1 MCVFRKYV
9 ILFLRHIVIAN
20 TIPIVR
26 KPIQPVIYRGY
37 LFHDMLQRIR
47 ERNVFLHLGNRYV

>member
-20 TIPIVR
+20 TILIAR
-26 KPIQPVIYRGY
+26 KAVQPVIYRGY
-37 LFHDMLQRIR
+37 LFHDMLRHIR
-47 ERNVFLHLGNRYV
+47 ERNVVLHLGNRYV